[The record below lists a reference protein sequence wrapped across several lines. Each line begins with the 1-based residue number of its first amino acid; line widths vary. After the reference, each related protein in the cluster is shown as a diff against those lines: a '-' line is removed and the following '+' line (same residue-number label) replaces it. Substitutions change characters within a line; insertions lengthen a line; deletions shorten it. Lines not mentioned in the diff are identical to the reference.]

1 MAKGTMTRMRRG
13 VVVMEEGCGDVEFMG
28 FKCEI
33 GDLLAAVW

>member
-1 MAKGTMTRMRRG
+1 
-13 VVVMEEGCGDVEFMG
+13 MEEGCGEVEFMG